1 MNPVW
6 NNQNKDTFPLL
17 LLTQSL
23 LKMKEKTFESMAVIN
38 PRAAGID
45 VGSKSHFVSVGQDPQ
60 KDVREFGVYSQDH
73 EMMVGYFK
81 NHGVTTVAME
91 STGSYWQS
99 LFFALQ
105 KAGFEVLLVSGHQTK
120 NVRAKTD
127 VKDCVWIQKLHSLGL
142 LCGCFLPDKETARLR
157 TLQRHRSSLIEES
170 SKMVNKI
177 QKAMRMMNL
186 RLDVVISD
194 ITGKTGTSIIKAI
207 INGERDGEALSLL
220 TDPRIKK
227 SREEVALALQGHW
240 DEELLYEMTECYHI
254 YTFLQEKIR
263 SCEQRLEN
271 LLDEFTREI
280 QMEEGMKLSEK
291 QVKGKNQP
299 KFNLPEL
306 SYKFY
311 GVDLFAIES
320 ISSSTVLTLICEVG
334 YGIFNFNSAKQFSS
348 FLRLAPNNR
357 VSGGKVISSRTP
369 KGSNRLALALRNA
382 ANTIDKTKDG
392 ALTRFFKRVAYKKG
406 RGAAITAT
414 ARKLAVIIWT
424 MIVKGKAYQPV
435 NLELYQ
441 EQLKTNILASIKKK
455 MNSLNMSVEELNAA
469 LI

>member
-1 MNPVW
+1 MDPVW
-6 NNQNKDTFPLL
+6 NNQIKYTFPLL
-17 LLTQSL
+17 LLIKTKS
-23 LKMKEKTFESMAVIN
+23 KMKQKKFENMAVVN
-38 PRAAGID
+38 PFAAGID
-45 VGSKSHFVSVGQDPQ
+45 VGSKSHFVAVGQDP
-60 KDVREFGVYSQDH
+60 KEDVSEFGVYSQDH
-73 EMMVGYFK
+73 ELMIGYLK
-81 NHGVTTVAME
+81 NHGITTVAME

-142 LCGCFLPDKETARLR
+142 LRGSLPDKESARLR

-170 SKMVNKI
+170 AKMVNKI

-194 ITGKTGTSIIKAI
+194 ITGKTGTAI
-207 INGERDGEALSLL
+207 IRAIIDGERDGEALSLL

-227 SREEVALALQGHW
+227 SREEVAMALQGNW

-263 SCEQRLEN
+263 SCEQRLEH
-271 LLDEFTREI
+271 LLDEFTKEVHL
-280 QMEEGMKLSEK
+280 EDDLVLSSK
-291 QVKGKNQP
+291 QLKGKNQP
-299 KFNLPEL
+299 KFNLPVL

-311 GVDLFAIES
+311 GVDLFAVES
-320 ISSSTVLTLICEVG
+320 ISSSTVLTLICEIG
-334 YGIFNFNSAKQFSS
+334 QGIYNFNSAKHFAS

-357 VSGGKVISSRTP
+357 VSGGKVVSSRTP

-392 ALTRFFKRVAYKKG
+392 VLTRFFKRVAYMKG

-414 ARKLAVIIWT
+414 ARKLAVIIWN
-424 MIVKGKAYQPV
+424 MIVKGEAYRPQD
-435 NLELYQ
+435 LDLYQ
-441 EQLKTNILASIKKK
+441 KEMKARMIASIKKK
-455 MNSLNMSVEELNAA
+455 IQLLNMSADELNAA
-469 LI
+469 LS

>member
-1 MNPVW
+1 MKQKNFEKMVVMNPH
-6 NNQNKDTFPLL
+6 
-17 LLTQSL
+17 
-23 LKMKEKTFESMAVIN
+23 
-38 PRAAGID
+38 AAGID
-45 VGSKSHFVSVGQDPQ
+45 VGSRSHFVAVGQDPQ
-60 KDVREFGVYSQDH
+60 KDVMEFGVYSKDQ
-73 EMMVGYFK
+73 ETMVNYLRS
-81 NHGVTTVAME
+81 HSITTVAME

-105 KAGFEVLLVSGHQTK
+105 SAGFEVLLVSGHQTK

-142 LCGCFLPDKETARLR
+142 LRGCFLPDKDSARLR

-170 SKMVNKI
+170 SKMVHKI

-194 ITGKTGTSIIKAI
+194 ITGKTGRAI
-207 INGERDGEALSLL
+207 IEAIIDGERDGKALSQF
-220 TDPRIKK
+220 TDPRVKK
-227 SREEVALALQGHW
+227 SREEIAMALQGHW
-240 DEELLYEMTECYHI
+240 DEELLYEMTECYQI
-254 YTFLQEKIR
+254 YTFLQGKVK
-263 SCEQRLEN
+263 SCEKRLES

-280 QMEEGMKLSEK
+280 CIEDEVVLSRK
-291 QVKGKNQP
+291 QLKGKNQP
-299 KFNLPEL
+299 KFDLPAL

-311 GVDLFAIES
+311 GVDLFAVES

-334 YGIFNFNSAKQFSS
+334 MGIYNFKTSKQFSS

-357 VSGGKVISSRTP
+357 ISGGKIISSRTP

-406 RGAAITAT
+406 RGAAVTAT
-414 ARKLAVIIWT
+414 ARKLAVIIWN
-424 MIVKGKAYQPV
+424 MIVKKEPYRAL
-435 NLELYQ
+435 NLEVYQ
-441 EQLKTNILASIKKK
+441 KQMKEKTIASIKRKI
-455 MNSLNMSVEELNAA
+455 NALGMSNEELHAA
-469 LI
+469 LN